1 MNEPREPSAREP
13 LFERRVFRAALAV
26 VLLAAVAG
34 GALAVRWARSGGNSA
49 DTGAIDVSSAPT
61 AVGGASPVPDAGTG
75 ALDDQAPAIGEP
87 APNFA
92 LRDLSGKL
100 LTLSDLR
107 GRVVWVNF
115 WATWCAPCKQELPT
129 IQTLYDEKHG
139 DGLEV
144 VEVNWQD
151 SPQSAR
157 DFWDSMALSLPL
169 VLDRSGDVFSQYKLR
184 GLPDSFFVDRDG
196 KIAAMYFGFLNE
208 KRAREKLA
216 AAGLP

>member
-1 MNEPREPSAREP
+1 MAEPGEPSNREPF
-13 LFERRVFRAALAV
+13 FERPVFRAALAI
-26 VLLAAVAG
+26 VLLAAIAG
-34 GALAVRWARSGGNSA
+34 GALAVQWARSDGESG
-49 DTGAIDVSSAPT
+49 DTGAVDVANAPT
-61 AVGGASPVPDAGTG
+61 PAGMASPIPEAGTG
-75 ALDDQAPAIGEP
+75 ALDDQAPVIGEA

-92 LRDLSGKL
+92 LRDTSGRL
-100 LTLSDLR
+100 VTLSDLR

-129 IQTLYDEKHG
+129 IQKLYDEKHG
-139 DGLEV
+139 EGLEV

-151 SPQSAR
+151 SPQSAG
-157 DFWDSMALSLPL
+157 DFWSSMGLSLPI
-169 VLDRSGDVFSQYKLR
+169 VLDRAGDVFSQYKLR

>member
-1 MNEPREPSAREP
+1 MDDDKEPGDREP
-13 LFERRVFRAALAV
+13 LFERRVFRAGLAI
-26 VLLAAVAG
+26 VLLAAVAV
-34 GALAVRWARSGGNSA
+34 GALAVQWARSGGKST
-49 DTGAIDVSSAPT
+49 DTGAIDVSRAPT
-61 AVGGASPVPDAGTG
+61 VIGVASPIPEAGTG
-75 ALDDQAPAIGEP
+75 ALDDQAPIIGQP

-92 LRDLSGKL
+92 LRDTSGKL
-100 LTLSDLR
+100 LTLADLR

-115 WATWCAPCKQELPT
+115 WATWCAPCKQELPA
-129 IQTLYDEKHG
+129 IQKLYDEKHG

-151 SPQSAR
+151 SPQDAR
-157 DFWDSMALSLPL
+157 DFWDSMGLSLPL
-169 VLDRSGDVFSQYKLR
+169 VLDRAGDVFSQYKLR
-184 GLPDSFFVDRDG
+184 GLPDSFFVGRDG

>member
-1 MNEPREPSAREP
+1 M
-13 LFERRVFRAALAV
+13 
-26 VLLAAVAG
+26 
-34 GALAVRWARSGGNSA
+34 RWARSDGGS
-49 DTGAIDVSSAPT
+49 DSGAIDVTNAPT
-61 AVGGASPVPDAGTG
+61 VVGVESPVPEAGTG
-75 ALDDQAPAIGEP
+75 ALDDQAPVIGEP

-92 LRDLSGKL
+92 LKDTSGRL
-100 LTLSDLR
+100 VTLSELR

-115 WATWCAPCKQELPT
+115 WAAWCVPCKQELPA
-129 IQTLYDEKHG
+129 IQKLYDEKHG

-144 VEVNWQD
+144 VEVNWQE
-151 SPQSAR
+151 SAETAQEFWQS
-157 DFWDSMALSLPL
+157 MGLSLPL